1 MLVMWVH
8 TQCLVDILVAVEG
21 TLVVVV
27 DNLVAV
33 VDNLVAV
40 VDSLYSH
47 KVEVLDPLLKR
58 TGLKIDNF
66 SFLLQV
72 RHTSTDQCPN
82 IYCVEQGFH
91 IPLVSG
97 VRLCS

>member
-47 KVEVLDPLLKR
+47 KVEVLDPLYKR
-58 TGLKIDNF
+58 TGL
-66 SFLLQV
+66 
-72 RHTSTDQCPN
+72 
-82 IYCVEQGFH
+82 
-91 IPLVSG
+91 
-97 VRLCS
+97 

>member
-40 VDSLYSH
+40 VDNLVAVVDSLYSH

-58 TGLKIDNF
+58 TGL
-66 SFLLQV
+66 
-72 RHTSTDQCPN
+72 
-82 IYCVEQGFH
+82 
-91 IPLVSG
+91 
-97 VRLCS
+97 